1 MTTLTL
7 TLSIIPETFAICRLG
22 DGAAI
27 PRWALRG
34 SFVSVTRTADELSI
48 VCPLGDVPKGVQCSR
63 GWRCLRVEGPLDL
76 SLTGV
81 LASLTAPLARVGISV
96 FAISTFDTDY
106 LMVQE
111 KHLEAALV
119 ALAAAGHNATQEL
132 RPRCQG
138 ARRTGKRSRS
148 L

>member
-1 MTTLTL
+1 MRRAGHEITERTELERTAL
-7 TLSIIPETFAICRLG
+7 TLSIMPETFAICHLD

-34 SFVSVTRTADELSI
+34 SFVSVTRAADELSI

-81 LASLTAPLARVGISV
+81 LASLTVPLARARISV
-96 FAISTFDTDY
+96 FAVSTFDTDY
-106 LMVQE
+106 LLVQE
-111 KHLEAALV
+111 KDLKEALV
-119 ALAAAGHNATQEL
+119 ALSAAGHDVRQE
-132 RPRCQG
+132 
-138 ARRTGKRSRS
+138 
-148 L
+148 